1 MFIPLMVF
9 ALALAGC
16 LELALIFGR
25 SGRQSRPFMLLWTV
39 VGYIA
44 AGVTIW
50 FIAPPEWTLSF
61 PQTLAASVDS
71 ETYGHPIEHYAES
84 LLVVML
90 IACVSGAVLF
100 SAIYT
105 FGPGVGIISRRPGK
119 PAAASQRPGS
129 AGGGRPNA
137 SEMIG

>member
-16 LELALIFGR
+16 AALAAIFSR
-25 SGRQSRPFMLLWTV
+25 RGRQPYSSVLFWAV

-44 AGVTIW
+44 GGATVWLIV
-50 FIAPPEWTLSF
+50 PPKWTLSF

-90 IACVSGAVLF
+90 IACVLGAALFGAVAMF
-100 SAIYT
+100 
-105 FGPGVGIISRRPGK
+105 
-119 PAAASQRPGS
+119 
-129 AGGGRPNA
+129 GGRLLRAGPKLIR
-137 SEMIG
+137 S

>member
-16 LELALIFGR
+16 AALAVIFSR
-25 SGRQSRPFMLLWTV
+25 SGRQPYSSVLFWAV

-44 AGVTIW
+44 AGATVWLIV
-50 FIAPPEWTLSF
+50 PPEWTLSF

-90 IACVSGAVLF
+90 IACVLGAALF
-100 SAIYT
+100 GAIAT
-105 FGPGVGIISRRPGK
+105 FGGRLLR
-119 PAAASQRPGS
+119 
-129 AGGGRPNA
+129 AGPKLIR
-137 SEMIG
+137 S

>member
-9 ALALAGC
+9 AVVLAGC
-16 LELALIFGR
+16 ATLAVIFFSR
-25 SGRQSRPFMLLWTV
+25 SGRQPYSFVLFWAV

-44 AGVTIW
+44 GGATLWLIT
-50 FIAPPEWTLSF
+50 PPEWTLSF

-90 IACVSGAVLF
+90 IACALGSAVF
-100 SAIYT
+100 SAVAT
-105 FGPGVGIISRRPGK
+105 WGRRLLRSDSLGH
-119 PAAASQRPGS
+119 S
-129 AGGGRPNA
+129 
-137 SEMIG
+137 